1 MDKIPVAKL
10 KMMAPVIRTMD
21 TRTVKVAPKT
31 ADAFYL
37 SPEWRKLMA
46 EIIAERG
53 RRCEDPQC
61 DGRTHRPGMRVFGD
75 HVVELRD
82 GGAPLDKRNIMLR
95 CGASHTR
102 KTLAERAKRM
112 AARP

>member
-1 MDKIPVAKL
+1 MAAKL
-10 KMMAPVIRTMD
+10 KMLGTVIRTMD
-21 TRTVKVAPKT
+21 TRPIKVAPKT
-31 ADAFYL
+31 AEPFYL

-53 RRCEDPQC
+53 RRCEDPTC
-61 DGRTHRPGMRVFGD
+61 DGKTHRLGMRVFGD
-75 HVVELRD
+75 HLVELRD

-95 CGASHTR
+95 CGASHTK

>member
-1 MDKIPVAKL
+1 MTKL
-10 KMMAPVIRTMD
+10 RMMPARLKTID
-21 TRTVKVAPKT
+21 TRTVKPAPKR
-31 ADAFYL
+31 ADPFYL

-53 RRCEDPQC
+53 RVCQDPTC
-61 DGRTHRPGMRVFGD
+61 DGRTHHAGMRIFGD
-75 HVVELRD
+75 HIVELRD

-102 KTLAERAKRM
+102 KTAAARAERL
-112 AARP
+112 AASPRGYGV

>member
-1 MDKIPVAKL
+1 MAAKL
-10 KMMAPVIRTMD
+10 KMLTPAIRTID
-21 TRTVKVAPKT
+21 TRMVKLPPKT
-31 ADAFYL
+31 AEPFYL
-37 SPEWRKLMA
+37 SPEWRKLMD

-61 DGRTHRPGMRVFGD
+61 DGKTHRPGMRVFGD

-82 GGAPLDKRNIMLR
+82 GGQPLDKRNIMLR
-95 CGASHTR
+95 CGASHTK